1 MYYVAAAAAA
11 VVVGLIPKYRITAKQ
26 IRKLGLEAAAAA
38 SLASWLWLHCSP
50 NSREA
55 LSDLKTQANSI
66 LLLLLLVHVA
76 KSTTLNCTKVHCC
89 TEQYSIMYARLS
101 R

>member
-1 MYYVAAAAAA
+1 MYYVAA
-11 VVVGLIPKYRITAKQ
+11 VVVGLIPKYRITDRQ

-38 SLASWLWLHCSP
+38 NLASWLWLHCSP

-66 LLLLLLVHVA
+66 LLLLVHVA
-76 KSTTLNCTKVHCC
+76 KSTMNCTAVYR
-89 TEQYSIMYARLS
+89 TV
-101 R
+101 

>member
-1 MYYVAAAAAA
+1 MYYVAAAAAF
-11 VVVGLIPKYRITAKQ
+11 VVGLIPKYRITAKQ

-76 KSTTLNCTKVHCC
+76 KSTTLNCTKVHC
-89 TEQYSIMYARLS
+89 TEQYSISSMLD
-101 R
+101 

>member
-1 MYYVAAAAAA
+1 MYYVVAA
-11 VVVGLIPKYRITAKQ
+11 VVVGLIPKYRITARQ
-26 IRKLGLEAAAAA
+26 IRKLGLEAAA

-66 LLLLLLVHVA
+66 LLLLLLQV
-76 KSTTLNCTKVHCC
+76 S
-89 TEQYSIMYARLS
+89 
-101 R
+101 